1 MSICEAV
8 LDIRSVH
15 GGPEAPL
22 GSGLHPESNES
33 GDWGEDSWVPPVG
46 NEAGL
51 PVWVSEIASGH
62 ILTSNNNIGNFLDDL
77 ISSLIKVVE
86 EALESG
92 DITDASSGGEA
103 ANTDLII
110 GDRVV
115 KYPGIQTVGDIVS
128 IVEWTSKVVG
138 IRARRQLVNTE
149 VAPVAV
155 SSESSINEELRLGNV
170 DCFGMNLVLQGN
182 LEADVSVWNGIT
194 CSWEIARSV
203 SCVTGN
209 GGAIEFFDFRLPGGV
224 AGCWCVDEWEM
235 WVHQNV
241 DVAGVQPGSASLYLL
256 TLNSPCFQIFS
267 SEDF

>member
-1 MSICEAV
+1 M
-8 LDIRSVH
+8 
-15 GGPEAPL
+15 
-22 GSGLHPESNES
+22 
-33 GDWGEDSWVPPVG
+33 
-46 NEAGL
+46 
-51 PVWVSEIASGH
+51 
-62 ILTSNNNIGNFLDDL
+62 TSNNNIGNFLDDL

-194 CSWEIARSV
+194 CS
-203 SCVTGN
+203 
-209 GGAIEFFDFRLPGGV
+209 
-224 AGCWCVDEWEM
+224 
-235 WVHQNV
+235 
-241 DVAGVQPGSASLYLL
+241 
-256 TLNSPCFQIFS
+256 
-267 SEDF
+267 